1 MPQYF
6 VIPVGIFHPVRVEEV
21 DEDNFV
27 PVLRREIGTAR
38 FDHNDTHTPWG
49 LPIQVWVGDESL
61 RGERVE
67 HNYRAIALLR
77 DLGRNIEDVA
87 GVAVITSYDPGS
99 GEMVSPPPQILMHL
113 EEGAIDRGSLMTRPA
128 HLRAFADDEVEA
140 FLRERGL
147 G

>member
-6 VIPVGIFHPVRVEEV
+6 VIPVGIYHPVRVEEG
-21 DEDNFV
+21 DADNFV

-77 DLGRNIEDVA
+77 DLGRDVEDVG
-87 GVAVITSYDPGS
+87 GVAVITSYDPRS
-99 GEMVSPPPQILMHL
+99 GDMVSPPPQVLMHL
-113 EEGAIDRGSLMTRPA
+113 EEGAVDRGSLTTRPA
-128 HLRAFADDEVEA
+128 FVRAFTDEEVEA

>member
-6 VIPVGIFHPVRVEEV
+6 VVPVGIYHPVRVEEG

-38 FDHNDTHTPWG
+38 FDHNDVHTPWG

-61 RGERVE
+61 RGGHLE

-77 DLGRNIEDVA
+77 DLGRDIADVG
-87 GVAVITSYDPGS
+87 GVAVITSYDPRS
-99 GEMVSPPPQILMHL
+99 GDMVSPPPQALMHL
-113 EEGAIDRGSLMTRPA
+113 GGRGRPWQS
-128 HLRAFADDEVEA
+128 DDEAGVRA
-140 FLRERGL
+140 RLD
-147 G
+147 

>member
-6 VIPVGIFHPVRVEEV
+6 VVPVGIYHPVRVEEG

-38 FDHNDTHTPWG
+38 FDHNDVHTPWG

-61 RGERVE
+61 RGGHLE

-77 DLGRNIEDVA
+77 DLGRDIADVG
-87 GVAVITSYDPGS
+87 GVAVITSYDPRS
-99 GEMVSPPPQILMHL
+99 GDMVSPPPQALMHL
-113 EEGAIDRGSLMTRPA
+113 EGAVDRGSLTTRPA
-128 HLRAFADDEVEA
+128 SVRALTGEEVEA
-140 FLRERGL
+140 FLRARGL

>member
-6 VIPVGIFHPVRVEEV
+6 VIPVGIYHPVRVEEG
-21 DEDNFV
+21 DADNFV

-61 RGERVE
+61 RGKRVE
-67 HNYRAIALLR
+67 HNYRAIELLR
-77 DLGRNIEDVA
+77 DLGRDVEDVG
-87 GVAVITSYDPGS
+87 GVAVITSYDPRS
-99 GEMVSPPPQILMHL
+99 GDMVSPPPQALMHL
-113 EEGAIDRGSLMTRPA
+113 EGAVDRGSLTTRLA
-128 HLRAFADDEVEA
+128 SVRALTDEEVEA
-140 FLRERGL
+140 FLRARGL